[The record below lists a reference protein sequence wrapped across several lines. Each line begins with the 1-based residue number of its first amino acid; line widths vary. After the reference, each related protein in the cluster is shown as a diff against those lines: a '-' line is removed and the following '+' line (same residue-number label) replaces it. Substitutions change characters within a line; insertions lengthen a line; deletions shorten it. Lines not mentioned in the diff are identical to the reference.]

1 MVSKH
6 SIEVTI
12 VNIKNL
18 LIDFNF
24 VKNLKKYL
32 GYIFLAL
39 LVLIKIQE
47 SNFVKRIENISYDI
61 YQSIFEENSEFNDV
75 LIVDIDEK
83 SIGEIGQ
90 FPWRRDVFA
99 NLVDKLE
106 NLEASVISFDI
117 FFSEEDK
124 QNPSKILG
132 ELNISNEGVLDSD
145 QSLITAIQNS
155 NVILPVLGDISV
167 FDKMNNSKPKT
178 NFISRGGDAENYLY
192 NFKNKITSLEVIN
205 NAAKGIG
212 NISYL
217 DNQDGVLRSLP
228 ILLKIDGDIWPS
240 LSLET
245 LRLLHKNKSILIQS
259 SESGIKTIR
268 TKNYSFNTDPNAIVH
283 INYKKF
289 GKDKYISAVDI
300 LNDKISKN
308 IIKDKIIL
316 IGSSAQGLFDFVKI
330 PSGKVIP
337 GVETHANA
345 IENIINND
353 FIIKNLKTDI
363 IEIII
368 LLISL
373 ILVLII
379 PKKVNPKL
387 SIVFFVGLC
396 VFLITSSLVFY
407 QFNYFIDIFYTTLGS
422 AFLFLITL
430 YFRYL
435 LENEIAIENE
445 KKQIVLKKEREI
457 AGEVQKKLFPKEFEQ
472 KNILYAK
479 NVPARDVSG
488 DYYDY
493 IKISED
499 EFYFTLAD
507 VSGKGVKAGI
517 LMANAAAVFRS
528 MAKLNKE
535 VSTIARYIN
544 NQVADSSYQGMF
556 ITAVVGK
563 YNIKEKK
570 IEYINLGHEPIMVYD
585 ENFNFEYYKSTLPP
599 LGIMAMDN
607 DDFFQ
612 TNEISL
618 VNKNLVIY
626 TDGVTEGYLENNQ
639 ELEAKGVEKEIIDN
653 KFKSP
658 VAIIEHLSDILT
670 KRKEPLRDDITCLII
685 SGF

>member
-1 MVSKH
+1 M
-6 SIEVTI
+6 
-12 VNIKNL
+12 
-18 LIDFNF
+18 
-24 VKNLKKYL
+24 
-32 GYIFLAL
+32 
-39 LVLIKIQE
+39 LIKIQD

-61 YQSIFEENSEFNDV
+61 YQSIFEENSDFNDV

-83 SIGEIGQ
+83 SIGEVGQ

-268 TKNYSFNTDPNAIVH
+268 TKNYSLNTDPNAIVH

-337 GVETHANA
+337 GVETHAHA

-422 AFLFLITL
+422 AFLFLVTL

-435 LENEIAIENE
+435 QENEIAIENE

-639 ELEAKGVEKEIIDN
+639 ELEAKGVEKEISDN

>member
-1 MVSKH
+1 M
-6 SIEVTI
+6 
-12 VNIKNL
+12 
-18 LIDFNF
+18 
-24 VKNLKKYL
+24 
-32 GYIFLAL
+32 L
-39 LVLIKIQE
+39 LVLIKIQD

-61 YQSIFEENSEFNDV
+61 YQSIFEENSDFNDV

-337 GVETHANA
+337 GVETHAHA

-407 QFNYFIDIFYTTLGS
+407 QFNYFIDVFYTTLGS
-422 AFLFLITL
+422 AFLFLVTL

-435 LENEIAIENE
+435 QENEIAIENE

-618 VNKNLVIY
+618 ENKNLVIY

-658 VAIIEHLSDILT
+658 EAIIEHLSDILT

>member
-1 MVSKH
+1 M
-6 SIEVTI
+6 
-12 VNIKNL
+12 
-18 LIDFNF
+18 
-24 VKNLKKYL
+24 
-32 GYIFLAL
+32 L
-39 LVLIKIQE
+39 LVLIKIQD

-99 NLVDKLE
+99 NLVEKLE

-337 GVETHANA
+337 GVETHAHA

-407 QFNYFIDIFYTTLGS
+407 QFNYFIDVFYTTLGS
-422 AFLFLITL
+422 AFLFLVTL

-435 LENEIAIENE
+435 QENEIAIENE

-639 ELEAKGVEKEIIDN
+639 ELEAKGVEKEIIVN

-658 VAIIEHLSDILT
+658 EAIIEHLSDILT

>member
-1 MVSKH
+1 M
-6 SIEVTI
+6 
-12 VNIKNL
+12 
-18 LIDFNF
+18 
-24 VKNLKKYL
+24 KNLKKYL
-32 GYIFLAL
+32 GLIFLVL
-39 LVLIKIQE
+39 LVLIKIQD

-337 GVETHANA
+337 GVETHAHA

-422 AFLFLITL
+422 AFLFLVTL

-435 LENEIAIENE
+435 QENEIAIENE

-618 VNKNLVIY
+618 ENKNLVIY

-658 VAIIEHLSDILT
+658 EAIIEHLSDILT

>member
-1 MVSKH
+1 M
-6 SIEVTI
+6 
-12 VNIKNL
+12 
-18 LIDFNF
+18 
-24 VKNLKKYL
+24 KNLKKYL
-32 GYIFLAL
+32 GLIFLVL
-39 LVLIKIQE
+39 LVLIKIQD

-61 YQSIFEENSEFNDV
+61 YQSIFEENSDFNDV

-337 GVETHANA
+337 GVETHAHA

-407 QFNYFIDIFYTTLGS
+407 QFNYFIDVFYTTLGS
-422 AFLFLITL
+422 AFLFLVTL

-435 LENEIAIENE
+435 QENEIAIENE

-618 VNKNLVIY
+618 ENKNLVIY

-658 VAIIEHLSDILT
+658 EAIIEHLSDILT

>member
-1 MVSKH
+1 M
-6 SIEVTI
+6 
-12 VNIKNL
+12 
-18 LIDFNF
+18 
-24 VKNLKKYL
+24 KNLKKYL
-32 GYIFLAL
+32 GLIFLAL
-39 LVLIKIQE
+39 LVLIKIQD

-337 GVETHANA
+337 GVETHAHA

-422 AFLFLITL
+422 AFLFLVTL

-435 LENEIAIENE
+435 QENEIAIENE

-612 TNEISL
+612 TNELNL

-658 VAIIEHLSDILT
+658 EAIIEHLSDILT

>member
-1 MVSKH
+1 M
-6 SIEVTI
+6 
-12 VNIKNL
+12 
-18 LIDFNF
+18 
-24 VKNLKKYL
+24 KNLKKYL
-32 GYIFLAL
+32 GLIFLVL
-39 LVLIKIQE
+39 LVLIKIQD

-337 GVETHANA
+337 GVETHAHA

-422 AFLFLITL
+422 AFLFLVTL

-435 LENEIAIENE
+435 QENEIAIENE

-493 IKISED
+493 IKISKD

>member
-1 MVSKH
+1 M
-6 SIEVTI
+6 
-12 VNIKNL
+12 
-18 LIDFNF
+18 
-24 VKNLKKYL
+24 
-32 GYIFLAL
+32 L
-39 LVLIKIQE
+39 LVLIKIQD

-99 NLVDKLE
+99 NLVEKLE

-337 GVETHANA
+337 GVETHAHA

-407 QFNYFIDIFYTTLGS
+407 QFNYFIDVFYTTLGS
-422 AFLFLITL
+422 AFLFLVTL

-435 LENEIAIENE
+435 QENEIAIENE

-658 VAIIEHLSDILT
+658 EAIIEHLSDILT

>member
-1 MVSKH
+1 M
-6 SIEVTI
+6 
-12 VNIKNL
+12 
-18 LIDFNF
+18 
-24 VKNLKKYL
+24 KNLKKYL
-32 GYIFLAL
+32 GLIFLAL
-39 LVLIKIQE
+39 LVLIKIQD

-178 NFISRGGDAENYLY
+178 NFISRGGDAKNYLY
-192 NFKNKITSLEVIN
+192 NFKNKITSLEIIN

-245 LRLLHKNKSILIQS
+245 LRLLHKNKSILVQS

-337 GVETHANA
+337 GVETHAHA

-407 QFNYFIDIFYTTLGS
+407 QFNYFIDVFYTTLGS
-422 AFLFLITL
+422 AFLFLVTL

-435 LENEIAIENE
+435 QENEIAIENE

-607 DDFFQ
+607 DDFFE

-639 ELEAKGVEKEIIDN
+639 ELEAKGVEKEISDN
-653 KFKSP
+653 NFKSP

>member
-1 MVSKH
+1 M
-6 SIEVTI
+6 
-12 VNIKNL
+12 
-18 LIDFNF
+18 
-24 VKNLKKYL
+24 
-32 GYIFLAL
+32 
-39 LVLIKIQE
+39 LIKIQD

-99 NLVDKLE
+99 NLVEKLE

-268 TKNYSFNTDPNAIVH
+268 TKNYGFNTDPNAIVH

-337 GVETHANA
+337 GVETHAHA

-422 AFLFLITL
+422 AFLFLVTL

-435 LENEIAIENE
+435 QENEIAIENE

>member
-1 MVSKH
+1 M
-6 SIEVTI
+6 
-12 VNIKNL
+12 
-18 LIDFNF
+18 
-24 VKNLKKYL
+24 KNLKKYL
-32 GYIFLAL
+32 GLIFLAL
-39 LVLIKIQE
+39 LVLIKIQD

-99 NLVDKLE
+99 NLVEKLE

-245 LRLLHKNKSILIQS
+245 LRLLHENKSILIQS

-337 GVETHANA
+337 GVETHAHA

-422 AFLFLITL
+422 AFLFLVTL

-435 LENEIAIENE
+435 QENEIAIENE

-612 TNEISL
+612 TNEINL

-658 VAIIEHLSDILT
+658 EAIIEHLSDILT

>member
-1 MVSKH
+1 M
-6 SIEVTI
+6 
-12 VNIKNL
+12 
-18 LIDFNF
+18 
-24 VKNLKKYL
+24 KNLKKYL
-32 GYIFLAL
+32 GLIFLVL
-39 LVLIKIQE
+39 LVLIKIQD

-61 YQSIFEENSEFNDV
+61 YQSIFEENSDFNDV

-99 NLVDKLE
+99 NLVEKLE

-337 GVETHANA
+337 GVETHAHA

-422 AFLFLITL
+422 AFLFLVTL

-435 LENEIAIENE
+435 QENEIAIENE

-618 VNKNLVIY
+618 ENKNLVIY

>member
-1 MVSKH
+1 M
-6 SIEVTI
+6 
-12 VNIKNL
+12 
-18 LIDFNF
+18 
-24 VKNLKKYL
+24 KNLKKYL
-32 GYIFLAL
+32 GLIFLAL
-39 LVLIKIQE
+39 LVLIKIQD

-245 LRLLHKNKSILIQS
+245 LRLLHENKSILIQS

-337 GVETHANA
+337 GVETHAHA

-422 AFLFLITL
+422 AFLFLVTL

-435 LENEIAIENE
+435 QENEIAIENE

-618 VNKNLVIY
+618 ENKNLVIY

>member
-1 MVSKH
+1 
-6 SIEVTI
+6 
-12 VNIKNL
+12 
-18 LIDFNF
+18 

-32 GYIFLAL
+32 GLIFLAL
-39 LVLIKIQE
+39 LVLIKIQD

-99 NLVDKLE
+99 NLVEKLE

-245 LRLLHKNKSILIQS
+245 LRLLHNNKSILIQS

-337 GVETHANA
+337 GVETHAHA

-422 AFLFLITL
+422 AFLFLVTL

-435 LENEIAIENE
+435 QENEIAIENE

-658 VAIIEHLSDILT
+658 EAIIEHLSDILT

>member
-1 MVSKH
+1 M
-6 SIEVTI
+6 
-12 VNIKNL
+12 
-18 LIDFNF
+18 
-24 VKNLKKYL
+24 KNLKKYL
-32 GYIFLAL
+32 GLIFLAL
-39 LVLIKIQE
+39 LVLIKIQD

-99 NLVDKLE
+99 NLVEKLE

-245 LRLLHKNKSILIQS
+245 LRLLHNNKSILIQS

-337 GVETHANA
+337 GVETHAHA

-422 AFLFLITL
+422 AFLFLVTL

-435 LENEIAIENE
+435 QENEIAIENE

-563 YNIKEKK
+563 YNIKDKK

-585 ENFNFEYYKSTLPP
+585 QNFNFEYYKSTLPP

-612 TNEISL
+612 TNELNL

-658 VAIIEHLSDILT
+658 EAIIEHLSDILT

>member
-1 MVSKH
+1 M
-6 SIEVTI
+6 
-12 VNIKNL
+12 
-18 LIDFNF
+18 
-24 VKNLKKYL
+24 
-32 GYIFLAL
+32 L
-39 LVLIKIQE
+39 LVLIKIQD

-99 NLVDKLE
+99 NLVEKLE

-245 LRLLHKNKSILIQS
+245 LRLLHENKSILIQS

-337 GVETHANA
+337 GVETHAHA

-407 QFNYFIDIFYTTLGS
+407 QFNYFIDVFYTTLGS
-422 AFLFLITL
+422 AFLFLVTL

-435 LENEIAIENE
+435 QENEIAIENE

-563 YNIKEKK
+563 YSIKEKK

-618 VNKNLVIY
+618 ENKNLVIY

-658 VAIIEHLSDILT
+658 EAIIEHLSDILT

>member
-1 MVSKH
+1 M
-6 SIEVTI
+6 
-12 VNIKNL
+12 
-18 LIDFNF
+18 
-24 VKNLKKYL
+24 KNLKKYL
-32 GYIFLAL
+32 GLIFLAL
-39 LVLIKIQE
+39 LVLIKIQD

-106 NLEASVISFDI
+106 NLQASVISFDI

-178 NFISRGGDAENYLY
+178 NFISRGGDAKNYLY
-192 NFKNKITSLEVIN
+192 NFKNKITSLEIIN

-337 GVETHANA
+337 GVETHAHA

-422 AFLFLITL
+422 AFLFLVTL

-435 LENEIAIENE
+435 QENEIAIENE

-618 VNKNLVIY
+618 ENKNLVIY

-658 VAIIEHLSDILT
+658 ISIIEHLSDILT

>member
-1 MVSKH
+1 M
-6 SIEVTI
+6 
-12 VNIKNL
+12 
-18 LIDFNF
+18 
-24 VKNLKKYL
+24 KNLKKYL
-32 GYIFLAL
+32 GLIFLAL
-39 LVLIKIQE
+39 LVLIKIQD

-337 GVETHANA
+337 GVETHAHA

-407 QFNYFIDIFYTTLGS
+407 QFNYFIDVFYTTLGS
-422 AFLFLITL
+422 AFLFLVTL

-435 LENEIAIENE
+435 QENEIAIENE

-658 VAIIEHLSDILT
+658 EAIIEHLSDILT

>member
-1 MVSKH
+1 M
-6 SIEVTI
+6 
-12 VNIKNL
+12 
-18 LIDFNF
+18 
-24 VKNLKKYL
+24 KNLKKYL
-32 GYIFLAL
+32 GLIFLAL
-39 LVLIKIQE
+39 LVLIKIQD

-99 NLVDKLE
+99 KLVDKLE

-245 LRLLHKNKSILIQS
+245 LRLLHNNKSILIQS

-337 GVETHANA
+337 GVETHAHA

-422 AFLFLITL
+422 AFLFLVTL

-435 LENEIAIENE
+435 QENEIAIENE

-658 VAIIEHLSDILT
+658 VSIIEHLSDILT

>member
-1 MVSKH
+1 M
-6 SIEVTI
+6 
-12 VNIKNL
+12 
-18 LIDFNF
+18 
-24 VKNLKKYL
+24 KNLKKYL
-32 GYIFLAL
+32 GLIFLAL
-39 LVLIKIQE
+39 LVLIKIQD

-61 YQSIFEENSEFNDV
+61 YQSIFEENSDFNDV

-83 SIGEIGQ
+83 SIGEVGQ

-268 TKNYSFNTDPNAIVH
+268 TKNYSLNTDPNAIVH

-337 GVETHANA
+337 GVETHAHA

-422 AFLFLITL
+422 AFLFLVTL

-435 LENEIAIENE
+435 QENEIAIENE

-612 TNEISL
+612 TNEIRL

-639 ELEAKGVEKEIIDN
+639 ELEAKGVEKEISDN

>member
-1 MVSKH
+1 M
-6 SIEVTI
+6 
-12 VNIKNL
+12 
-18 LIDFNF
+18 
-24 VKNLKKYL
+24 KNLKKYL
-32 GYIFLAL
+32 GLIFLAL
-39 LVLIKIQE
+39 LVLIKIQD

-61 YQSIFEENSEFNDV
+61 YQSIFEENSDFNDV

-83 SIGEIGQ
+83 SIGEVGQ

-268 TKNYSFNTDPNAIVH
+268 TKNYSLNTDPNAIVH

-337 GVETHANA
+337 GVETHAHA

-422 AFLFLITL
+422 AFLFLVTL

-435 LENEIAIENE
+435 QENEIAIENE

-607 DDFFQ
+607 DDFFR

-639 ELEAKGVEKEIIDN
+639 ELEAKGVEKEISDN

>member
-1 MVSKH
+1 M
-6 SIEVTI
+6 
-12 VNIKNL
+12 
-18 LIDFNF
+18 
-24 VKNLKKYL
+24 KNLKKYL
-32 GYIFLAL
+32 GLIFLAL
-39 LVLIKIQE
+39 LVLIKIQD

-61 YQSIFEENSEFNDV
+61 YQSIFEENSDFNDV

-99 NLVDKLE
+99 NLVEKLE

-337 GVETHANA
+337 GVETHAHA

-422 AFLFLITL
+422 AFLFLVTL

-435 LENEIAIENE
+435 QENEIAIENE

-618 VNKNLVIY
+618 ENKNLVIY

>member
-1 MVSKH
+1 M
-6 SIEVTI
+6 
-12 VNIKNL
+12 
-18 LIDFNF
+18 
-24 VKNLKKYL
+24 KNLKKYL
-32 GYIFLAL
+32 GLIFLAL
-39 LVLIKIQE
+39 LVLIKIQD

-61 YQSIFEENSEFNDV
+61 YQSIFEENSDFNDV

-83 SIGEIGQ
+83 SIGEVGQ

-268 TKNYSFNTDPNAIVH
+268 TKNYSLNTDPNAIVH

-337 GVETHANA
+337 GVETHAHA

-422 AFLFLITL
+422 AFLFLVTL

-435 LENEIAIENE
+435 QENEIAIENE

-493 IKISED
+493 IKISKN

-618 VNKNLVIY
+618 ENKNLVIY

-639 ELEAKGVEKEIIDN
+639 ELEAKGVEKEIINN

-658 VAIIEHLSDILT
+658 VSIIEHLSDILT

>member
-1 MVSKH
+1 M
-6 SIEVTI
+6 
-12 VNIKNL
+12 
-18 LIDFNF
+18 
-24 VKNLKKYL
+24 KNLKKYL
-32 GYIFLAL
+32 GLIFLAL
-39 LVLIKIQE
+39 LVLIKIQD

-99 NLVDKLE
+99 NLVEKLE

-245 LRLLHKNKSILIQS
+245 LRLLHNNKSILIQS

-337 GVETHANA
+337 GVETHAHA

-422 AFLFLITL
+422 AFLFLVTL

-435 LENEIAIENE
+435 QENEIAIENE

-585 ENFNFEYYKSTLPP
+585 QNFNFEYYKSTLPP

-612 TNEISL
+612 TNELNL

-658 VAIIEHLSDILT
+658 VSIIEHLSDILT

>member
-1 MVSKH
+1 M
-6 SIEVTI
+6 
-12 VNIKNL
+12 
-18 LIDFNF
+18 
-24 VKNLKKYL
+24 KNLKKYL
-32 GYIFLAL
+32 GLIFLAL
-39 LVLIKIQE
+39 LVLIKIQD

-61 YQSIFEENSEFNDV
+61 YQSIFEENSKFNDV

-99 NLVDKLE
+99 NLVEKLE

-245 LRLLHKNKSILIQS
+245 LRLLHNNKSILIQS

-337 GVETHANA
+337 GVETHAHA

-422 AFLFLITL
+422 AFLFLVTL

-435 LENEIAIENE
+435 QENEIAIENE

-612 TNEISL
+612 TNELNL

-658 VAIIEHLSDILT
+658 EAIIEHLSDILT